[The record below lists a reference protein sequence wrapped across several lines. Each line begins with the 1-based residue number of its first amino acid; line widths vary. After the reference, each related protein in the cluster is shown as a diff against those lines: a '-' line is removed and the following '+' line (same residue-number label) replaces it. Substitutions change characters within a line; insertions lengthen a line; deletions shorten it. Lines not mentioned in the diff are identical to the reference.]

1 MGHTVVVLRV
11 YGTKGTAQLLHNVMI
26 VMIERAI
33 NNCTVYYIQSSPP
46 PPRPLPPPPPHT
58 APPSPENGAIGGG
71 GRGSTL
77 PLPILIPT
85 GAGLLGR

>member
-46 PPRPLPPPPPHT
+46 PRPLPPPPPHT

-71 GRGSTL
+71 EGVDFTIAHTHPNRCW
-77 PLPILIPT
+77 I
-85 GAGLLGR
+85 AG

>member
-1 MGHTVVVLRV
+1 MGHTVAVLGV

-26 VMIERAI
+26 ERTI
-33 NNCTVYYIQSSPP
+33 NNCTSYYIQSFPP
-46 PPRPLPPPPPHT
+46 PPILPLLVLKT
-58 APPSPENGAIGGG
+58 ALLGGG

-77 PLPILIPT
+77 PLPLLIPT